1 MPKGSTHD
9 LLKAQLHSASGRSS
23 KVIKDREALEV
34 LVEVSGGSLVLRVDS
49 GGGYSLRGR
58 PDEIWP
64 SAPRSPPPS
73 TNTRRL
79 NSLEPAALGGFRS
92 SSLALR
98 RVQRYRRLRRARTR
112 RDSEG
117 NPATS

>member
-1 MPKGSTHD
+1 MPKGPTHD

-58 PDEIWP
+58 PAGKEASEAKSQDLIAVGVVRADEIVAIRP
-64 SAPRSPPPS
+64 EESPA
-73 TNTRRL
+73 
-79 NSLEPAALGGFRS
+79 EH
-92 SSLALR
+92 
-98 RVQRYRRLRRARTR
+98 
-112 RDSEG
+112 EH
-117 NPATS
+117 

>member
-58 PDEIWP
+58 PAGKEATEAKSQDLIAVGVVRADEIVAIRP
-64 SAPRSPPPS
+64 EESSA
-73 TNTRRL
+73 
-79 NSLEPAALGGFRS
+79 EH
-92 SSLALR
+92 
-98 RVQRYRRLRRARTR
+98 
-112 RDSEG
+112 EH
-117 NPATS
+117 